1 MLPTNFWKNIIWLH
15 TKYDYDYFNE
25 FVLLSPNIT
34 VQNIISEKI
43 YVSVFLER
51 KKETII
57 ETSKQKKRLL
67 SIINIV
73 HGVVCIIIKFQEA
86 CANLLKKNSDI
97 QYFSF
102 FGSKALDF

>member
-1 MLPTNFWKNIIWLH
+1 MQKCCQPIFEKNIIWLH

-34 VQNIISEKI
+34 VQNIISEKN

-57 ETSKQKKRLL
+57 ETSKQKKK
-67 SIINIV
+67 IV
-73 HGVVCIIIKFQEA
+73 EYNKY
-86 CANLLKKNSDI
+86 CAWCCMYYHKKS
-97 QYFSF
+97 
-102 FGSKALDF
+102 

>member
-1 MLPTNFWKNIIWLH
+1 MLPTNFSKNIIWLH

-34 VQNIISEKI
+34 VQNIISEKN

-73 HGVVCIIIKFQEA
+73 HGVVCIIIKFQES
-86 CANLLKKNSDI
+86 CASLLKKNFGYSI
-97 QYFSF
+97 F
-102 FGSKALDF
+102 FFLF